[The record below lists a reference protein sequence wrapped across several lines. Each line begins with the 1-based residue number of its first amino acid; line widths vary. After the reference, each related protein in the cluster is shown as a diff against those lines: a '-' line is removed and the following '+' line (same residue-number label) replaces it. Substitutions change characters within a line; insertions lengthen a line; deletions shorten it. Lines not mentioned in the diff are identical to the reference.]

1 MPPVVFL
8 ALSAVAGGLAASG
21 VVAGLT
27 ILGTSL
33 TGLLVN
39 LAISFALSGILGLIA
54 GNNASRPAA
63 QKQNIKQAIPPRRRS
78 DGRVKIGGVYAFLN
92 DKNSYLHIVF
102 MLTQGE
108 IDAFE
113 EHWFGSDLLTLSGAN
128 VTSPQRFVWKST
140 HYAQVRPHTG
150 TDTQAADA
158 TLTGDWAGVLDS
170 NFRLLGVAYTY
181 LKLLSPKPQDFTK
194 VYPAGV
200 PEYNAVMRACK
211 VWDPRDGAQDP
222 DDPTTWTWTQNAALI
237 ILDYLWHR
245 DGMRLPRYLLEAA
258 VDTWK
263 LQATACDTD
272 RVLEDLTVEP
282 WYRLSG
288 QYQLTDPP
296 KQVLP
301 LMLEPIDGR
310 LGMRPDGAIIVDV
323 GQWQPPDIWI
333 TDRDIYTYSMMR
345 GRQASDVRN
354 EFRAQYVAPENDY
367 IATEAQPYQNTASI
381 AVDGIQAL
389 SMDLSWAPSHA
400 QARYRLKVEAG
411 RHDAQRWNGQV
422 VSNAYGMK
430 FMTSRADGTRR
441 RTINIQIAELGIDE
455 TFEVQRYDFDVRTGR
470 CTFSVTAM
478 GFSDYGWNAST
489 DQGTA
494 PASPADIVPD
504 PVEDPQNLVASVVT
518 ATVSGGIETK
528 FISASVDAPTQPN
541 LQLVLAYRTHDGLVT
556 DANAIWTDMPL
567 DGDLSGHTG
576 TLPDGGLYDVRAT
589 FVDPQGNYSNDVYQR
604 SIAVGYTGSL
614 PPISVGTV
622 QASQTLTAGD
632 FVNLH
637 TVTGALRMRKA
648 DATDATKQADG
659 FVKSAV
665 TSGNSDVIYGPGQVN
680 DSLSGLTPGSAYY
693 LSTTAGQATATAPS
707 TTGNLVQ
714 HLGKALSATN
724 ILFDPYDAVQL

>member
-1 MPPVVFL
+1 MPPVIFL
-8 ALSAVAGGLAASG
+8 ALAAGAGGLAASG
-21 VVAGLT
+21 LVAGLT
-27 ILGTSL
+27 ILGTSV
-33 TGLLVN
+33 TALLVN
-39 LAISFALSGILGLIA
+39 LAISFALSGILGLLA
-54 GNNASRPAA
+54 GNNQSRPAA

-78 DGRVKIGGVYAFLN
+78 YGRVKIGGIYAFLN
-92 DKNSYLHIVF
+92 DKNSYLHITF
-102 MLTQGE
+102 LLTQGE

-128 VTSPQRFVWKST
+128 VTSPARFVWKST
-140 HYAQVRPHTG
+140 HYAQVRAFTG
-150 TDTQAADA
+150 SATQSANASQVAD
-158 TLTGDWAGVLDS
+158 WPGVLTS
-170 NFRLLGVAYTY
+170 NFKFLGVAHAD

-200 PEYNAVMRACK
+200 PEYNAVIRACK
-211 VWDPRDGAQDP
+211 VWDPRDPAQDP
-222 DDPTTWTWTQNAALI
+222 DDDSTWTWTQNAALI
-237 ILDYLWHR
+237 ILDYLWHA

-258 VDTWK
+258 IDTWK

-272 RVLEDLTVEP
+272 RVLDDLSIEA

-288 QYQLTDPP
+288 QYQLSDPP

-301 LMLEPIDGR
+301 LMLDPIDGR
-310 LGMRPDGAIIVDV
+310 VGMRPDGGIILDV
-323 GQWQPPDIWI
+323 GQWQPPDILI
-333 TDRDIYTYSMMR
+333 QDRDIYTYSMMR
-345 GRQASDVRN
+345 GRQAADVRN
-354 EFRAQYVAPENDY
+354 EFRAQYVAPENAY

-381 AVDGIQAL
+381 AVDGIQAM
-389 SMDLSWAPSHA
+389 SMDLSWSPSHA
-400 QARYRLKVEAG
+400 QARYRLKIESG
-411 RHDAQRWNGQV
+411 RHDPQRWNGQV
-422 VSNAYGMK
+422 TTSAYGMT

-441 RTINIQIAELGIDE
+441 RTIALQIAELGIDE
-455 TFEVQRYDFDVRTGR
+455 TFEVQRFDFDVRTGR

-478 GFSDYGWNAST
+478 GFPDYGWNASA

-494 PASPADIVPD
+494 PAAPTTIVPD

-518 ATVSGGIETK
+518 ATVSGGIATK
-528 FISASVDAPTQPN
+528 YITASVDAPTQPN
-541 LQLVLAYRTHDGLVT
+541 LQLVLSYRDHDGLVT

-589 FVDPQGNYSNDVYQR
+589 FVDPQGNYSNDVFQR

-614 PPISVGTV
+614 PPSSVGTV
-622 QASQTLTAGD
+622 QASQTLAAGD

-648 DATDATKQADG
+648 DATDETKQADG
-659 FVKSAV
+659 FVKAAV

-680 DSLSGLTPGSAYY
+680 DSLSGLTPGAAYY
-693 LSTTAGQATATAPS
+693 LSTTPGLATTTAPS